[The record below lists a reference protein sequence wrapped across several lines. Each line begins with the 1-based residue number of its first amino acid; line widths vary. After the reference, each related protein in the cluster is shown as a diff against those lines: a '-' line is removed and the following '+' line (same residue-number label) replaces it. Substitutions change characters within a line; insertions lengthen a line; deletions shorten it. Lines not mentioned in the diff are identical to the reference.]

1 MSLPEPAP
9 PEGVSY
15 RSVVVQLG
23 VLTVAVAVIGGSLGF
38 LVKGGPGAWGAL
50 LGAVVTGL
58 FFGTTAV
65 VMYLGRDGDPQIQ
78 IRNLV
83 ITWFAKLVLLF
94 TAFVA
99 LGQAT
104 WLEPKAF
111 GLSVLVGVIGSLAI
125 EGRAVWSA
133 RIGLEP
139 PGRP

>member
-1 MSLPEPAP
+1 MSLPDPAP
-9 PEGVSY
+9 PQGVSY
-15 RSVVVQLG
+15 RSVVIQLG
-23 VLTVAVAVIGGSLGF
+23 VLTVALAVVGGTLGY

-65 VMYLGRDGDPQIQ
+65 VMFLGRDGDPQVQ

-83 ITWFAKLVLLF
+83 ISWFIKLVLLF

-111 GLSVLVGVIGSLAI
+111 GLSVLVGVVGSLAI

-133 RIGLEP
+133 RIGFEL
-139 PGRP
+139 PGQP